1 MIRHLSY
8 IPARGMAL
16 FPFIFVKYHNDLH
29 DERLIRH
36 EKIHIRQQAEL
47 LVIPFY
53 FFYLINYLWNR
64 LKGQTHMTAYL
75 NICFER
81 EAYNHDHE
89 PDYLEKR
96 KWGAYLKYL

>member
-1 MIRHLSY
+1 MIRHLSF

-16 FPFIFVKYHNDLH
+16 FPFILVKYHKDLT

-36 EKIHIRQQAEL
+36 EKIHIRQQVEL

-64 LKGQTHMTAYL
+64 LRGQSHLNAYL

-81 EAYNHDHE
+81 EAYTHD
-89 PDYLEKR
+89 DDAYYLKYR
-96 KWGAYLKYL
+96 KWGAFLRYL